1 MVSYS
6 VVFGLVV
13 LRGLRLHPLIPN
25 NYVLVSRKKNRLKFW
40 RLNTASQEDIREEIV
55 HRYRTDEGWRKKKN
69 MEVSA
74 RAKTF
79 VECSGCG
86 RVLRYCSMKPHTKCC
101 KGRGARTTLQE
112 LLDISLKVSPLV
124 ESRNNLR

>member
-1 MVSYS
+1 MTEKGCNRCGIVMVSSYKACDEC
-6 VVFGLVV
+6 
-13 LRGLRLHPLIPN
+13 RE
-25 NYVLVSRKKNRLKFW
+25 KNRLKFW

-112 LLDISLKVSPLV
+112 LLDISLKVCPLV